1 MISKIDS
8 IKVSERV
15 FDLLSDEIE
24 ELNEENNDKY
34 ELNGYL
40 STFNNCREQGY
51 YLTLYNEKD
60 FNKGDLYVW
69 VCQERHSDA
78 IMVVISNDPDRP
90 TIKGM
95 FSEEGYNNAKYFER
109 DEEHKAVTYIYER
122 ICRFF
127 DLTNL

>member
-24 ELNEENNDKY
+24 KLNESDTDKY

-51 YLTLYNEKD
+51 YLTLYNKKD
-60 FNKGDLYVW
+60 FDKAFFYVW
-69 VCQERHSDA
+69 VCQDRHSDC
-78 IMVVISNDPDRP
+78 ILVIIGEQSDKP
-90 TIKGM
+90 TVKGM
-95 FSEEGYNNAKYFER
+95 FSEESYNNAKYFKH
-109 DEEHKAVTYIYER
+109 DEEHKAVEYI
-122 ICRFF
+122 IAKIKKHF
-127 DLTNL
+127 DLV

>member
-24 ELNEENNDKY
+24 KLNKDDTNEY

-51 YLTLYNEKD
+51 YLTLYDRKD
-60 FNKGDLYVW
+60 FDKGFFYVW
-69 VCQERHSDA
+69 VCQDRRSDY
-78 IMVVISNDPDRP
+78 ILVIIGEQSDKP
-90 TIKGM
+90 TMNGM
-95 FSEEGYNNAKYFER
+95 FSEESYKNAKYFKY
-109 DEEHKAVTYIYER
+109 DEEHKAVEYI
-122 ICRFF
+122 IAKIKNHF
-127 DLTNL
+127 DLIK